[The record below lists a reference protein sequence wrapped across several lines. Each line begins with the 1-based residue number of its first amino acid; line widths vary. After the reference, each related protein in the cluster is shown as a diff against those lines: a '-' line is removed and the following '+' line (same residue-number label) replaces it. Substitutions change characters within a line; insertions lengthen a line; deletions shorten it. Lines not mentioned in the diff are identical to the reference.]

1 MSHPGRKPQGAQL
14 VEELKGS
21 AHARQRA
28 ALFLETL
35 AGEKTV
41 GEACAELG
49 VGESRFFALRGEW
62 LQQGVEFLEPKPA
75 GRPPKIEP
83 PESAELRQLRR
94 RVRAFGRRAAGSA
107 DQRRL
112 ACGLAAARPREGRK
126 KGDPTR
132 KLAVLARPFILPVQC
147 NFT

>member
-21 AHARQRA
+21 AHAKQRA
-28 ALFLETL
+28 RLFLETL

-62 LQQGVEFLEPKPA
+62 LQQGLEFLEPRPP
-75 GRPPKIEP
+75 GRPPKVEP
-83 PESAELRQLRR
+83 TESAELRELRR
-94 RVRAFGRRAAGSA
+94 RVRELEGELLGARIKDDLRAVLPHVV
-107 DQRRL
+107 D
-112 ACGLAAARPREGRK
+112 GLARAEK
-126 KGDPTR
+126 KGTR
-132 KLAVLARPFILPVQC
+132 RC
-147 NFT
+147 